1 MFSRFKIPCLTG
13 YTSIP
18 ALIDDSFHIWVSHQS
33 RDSEIKSDIL
43 SDLFS
48 ADRTGLIRAI

>member
-1 MFSRFKIPCLTG
+1 MYSGFKTPCLIG
-13 YTSIP
+13 CKSIP
-18 ALIDDSFHIWVSHQS
+18 ALIDDSFHIRVSHQS

-48 ADRTGLIRAI
+48 ADRTVLIRAI

>member
-1 MFSRFKIPCLTG
+1 MYSRFKTPCLTG
-13 YTSIP
+13 CKSIP